1 MNSKVKYLTKNDYQK
16 NKYNP
21 NNNEH
26 LRECLKCGSDEV
38 YIDRDLVIGY
48 REEYEYDGEDCV
60 YSDHDIFF
68 PEDFVTRDDV
78 RCQKCG
84 YENSWKIF
92 DGKPFTITLSVR
104 S

>member
-1 MNSKVKYLTKNDYQK
+1 MPQNNRTCDVPFYLELFSNFFS
-16 NKYNP
+16 P
-21 NNNEH
+21 GE
-26 LRECLKCGSDEV
+26 
-38 YIDRDLVIGY
+38 
-48 REEYEYDGEDCV
+48 EEYEYDGEDCV

-92 DGKPFTITLSVR
+92 DGKPFSITLSVR

>member
-1 MNSKVKYLTKNDYQK
+1 MNSKVKYLIKNDYQK

-60 YSDHDIFF
+60 YSDHDIFC
-68 PEDFVTRDDV
+68 EDFVTRDDV